1 MIEKGQLTVIDF
13 NTYNCMKIED
23 GYAYLKDV
31 TNDNGRYKKVA
42 HELVPY
48 FAEDGTFI
56 VPEKPVLK
64 KNNSRISVNQLV
76 RNATDM
82 PISRTF
88 SALLHEWIEG
98 AVTDMVCW
106 AENNAKEL
114 NHKRISAKHIYW
126 WELSANQEPNGHWPS
141 QEEYIRKQ

>member
-82 PISRTF
+82 PIS
-88 SALLHEWIEG
+88 
-98 AVTDMVCW
+98 
-106 AENNAKEL
+106 
-114 NHKRISAKHIYW
+114 
-126 WELSANQEPNGHWPS
+126 
-141 QEEYIRKQ
+141 